1 MDLRHQ
7 LAGLLLVVAI
17 GPDAVCFGQ
26 SDQTR
31 PEPQYVI
38 QANDLLEIFVWR
50 EPELSRKVLVR
61 PDGRISVPLVQD
73 IQAAGLTP
81 VQLRDAIEVRL
92 KDFIASPSV
101 TVIVDGIQHYR
112 IYVTGKV
119 NNPSS
124 FMLEKP
130 ITVLQA
136 LSLAGGFQE
145 YANESDIKIVRT
157 YGDEYVYL
165 DFNYKDVIKGKNTR
179 QNIFLNSGDVVVV
192 P

>member
-1 MDLRHQ
+1 MSLRVHW
-7 LAGLLLVVAI
+7 LAFLLVIAASI
-17 GPDAVCFGQ
+17 GSSWAQ
-26 SDQTR
+26 EAAR
-31 PEPQYVI
+31 AEPPYVI
-38 QANDLLEIFVWR
+38 QANDLLEIFVWK

-73 IQAAGLTP
+73 LQAAGLTP
-81 VQLRDAIEVRL
+81 VQLKERIEEQL
-92 KDFIASPSV
+92 HEFIATPSV
-101 TVIVDGIQHYR
+101 TVIVDAIQHYR

-119 NNPSS
+119 NNPAS

-145 YANESDIKIVRT
+145 YANESDIKVVRT
-157 YGDEYVYL
+157 YGDEYVYM
-165 DFNYKDVIKGKNTR
+165 DFNYKDVIRGRETR
-179 QNIFLNSGDVVVV
+179 QNILLNSGDVVVV